1 MWKKLKKRG
10 SDENDG
16 GDVHFARLLDGDH
29 GIGNHAGVLQ
39 QGGALGAGCGCY
51 GVRREVH

>member
-1 MWKKLKKRG
+1 LKQRG

-29 GIGNHAGVLQ
+29 GGGNHAGMLK
-39 QGGALGAGCGCY
+39 QGGALGAG
-51 GVRREVH
+51 

>member
-1 MWKKLKKRG
+1 MGKKLKQRG

-29 GIGNHAGVLQ
+29 GGGNHASMLK
-39 QGGALGAGCGCY
+39 QGGALGAG
-51 GVRREVH
+51 